1 MTNQT
6 LTAALTT
13 NEAVTNPKTGKP
25 AGPAQGILLLIGSCI
40 PILGA
45 VLLAPILPTL
55 STVFKSSAGAAA
67 LVPLILTIPALFIA
81 ILSPFAG
88 AIADKVGRKRIL
100 IIALFFYAVVGT
112 APLYLG
118 SLYAIVAS
126 RALVGVAE
134 AFIMTC
140 CTTLIADYFV
150 GNRRN
155 KYLGLQALV
164 TALAATVFF
173 AVGGAVGAFGWR
185 TPFWLYVVSLIVAVV
200 MIAAIWPTQTSADG
214 SEKRIEKLPPVPW
227 RALALPTFVAVFG
240 GITFYTLIVELPY
253 VLAGK
258 SVTSTATIGAC
269 AAIASLATAAGA
281 FTFRF
286 VAKRGVRQLLP
297 FAFGLAGI
305 GMLVVWTATSVP
317 LVVVGA
323 VIASFG
329 TGVLLPTMI
338 TWSIARL
345 DYAQR
350 GRGTGL
356 FTGGHLPGGIRD
368 ATRGP
373 GSDCGGRHARARN
386 RNHRDRQHCDR
397 GRPRYRDVALPA
409 TGPRRGVGM
418 IAQRP

>member
-6 LTAALTT
+6 ATSATPATV
-13 NEAVTNPKTGKP
+13 NEAVINPKTGKP
-25 AGPAQGILLLIGSCI
+25 AGPFQGILLLIGSCL

-55 STVFKSSAGAAA
+55 STVFKDSPGSAA

-88 AIADKVGRKRIL
+88 VIADKVGRKRIL

-112 APLYLG
+112 APLYLT
-118 SLYAIVAS
+118 SLGAIVAS

-140 CTTLIADYFV
+140 CTTLIADYFA

-185 TPFWLYVVSLIVAVV
+185 TPFWLYVASLIVAVL
-200 MIAAIWPTQTSADG
+200 MIAAIWPTQTSSTGA
-214 SEKRIEKLPPVPW
+214 EKRIEKLPPVPW
-227 RALALPTFVAVFG
+227 GKLMLPTIVAIFG

-253 VLAGK
+253 VLAGEGI
-258 SVTSTATIGAC
+258 SSTATIGAC
-269 AAIASLATAAGA
+269 AAIASLATAGGA

-297 FAFGLAGI
+297 FAFGLAGL
-305 GMLVVWTATSVP
+305 GMLVVWLSPAVP
-317 LVVVGA
+317 LTVVGA

-356 FTGGHLPGGIRD
+356 FTGAVFLGEFATPLVVLALTGAAGTLVLAIGIIGIASIVICVILAIVTSRF
-368 ATRGP
+368 P
-373 GSDCGGRHARARN
+373 
-386 RNHRDRQHCDR
+386 Q
-397 GRPRYRDVALPA
+397 PALAVIPA
-409 TGPRRGVGM
+409 
-418 IAQRP
+418 

>member
-6 LTAALTT
+6 ATVASPETV
-13 NEAVTNPKTGKP
+13 NEAVINPKSGKP
-25 AGPAQGILLLIGSCI
+25 AGPLQGILLLIGSCL

-55 STVFKSSAGAAA
+55 SVVFKNSPGSAA

-100 IIALFFYAVVGT
+100 VVALFFYAVVGT
-112 APLYLG
+112 APLYLT
-118 SLYAIVAS
+118 SLGAIVAS

-140 CTTLIADYFV
+140 CTTLIADYFT

-164 TALAATVFF
+164 TSLAATVFF

-185 TPFWLYVVSLIVAVV
+185 TPFWLYVASLIVAIL
-200 MIAAIWPTQTSADG
+200 MITAIWPTLTNEKG
-214 SEKRIEKLPPVPW
+214 TEKRIQKLPPVPW
-227 RALALPTFVAVFG
+227 SKLLLPTFVAFFG
-240 GITFYTLIVELPY
+240 GITFYTLVVELPY

-258 SVTSTATIGAC
+258 GITATAVIGIC
-269 AAIASLATAAGA
+269 SAIASLATAAGA
-281 FTFRF
+281 FSFRF

-305 GMLVVWTATSVP
+305 GMLVVWFAPNVP
-317 LVVVGA
+317 VVVIGA
-323 VIASFG
+323 IIASFG
-329 TGVLLPTMI
+329 NGVLLPTMI

-356 FTGGHLPGGIRD
+356 FTGAIFLGEFATPLVVLALTGASGTLGMAIGIIGIASIVICVILAIVTSRFPQPALA
-368 ATRGP
+368 AT
-373 GSDCGGRHARARN
+373 
-386 RNHRDRQHCDR
+386 
-397 GRPRYRDVALPA
+397 PA
-409 TGPRRGVGM
+409 
-418 IAQRP
+418 

>member
-1 MTNQT
+1 
-6 LTAALTT
+6 
-13 NEAVTNPKTGKP
+13 
-25 AGPAQGILLLIGSCI
+25 
-40 PILGA
+40 
-45 VLLAPILPTL
+45 
-55 STVFKSSAGAAA
+55 
-67 LVPLILTIPALFIA
+67 VPLILTIPALFIA

-356 FTGGHLPGGIRD
+356 FTGAIFLGEFATPLVVLALTAAAGTLVLAIGIIGI
-368 ATRGP
+368 A
-373 GSDCGGRHARARN
+373 SIVIA
-386 RNHRDRQHCDR
+386 
-397 GRPRYRDVALPA
+397 VALAIVTSRFPQPA
-409 TGPRRGVGM
+409 LAV
-418 IAQRP
+418 ASA